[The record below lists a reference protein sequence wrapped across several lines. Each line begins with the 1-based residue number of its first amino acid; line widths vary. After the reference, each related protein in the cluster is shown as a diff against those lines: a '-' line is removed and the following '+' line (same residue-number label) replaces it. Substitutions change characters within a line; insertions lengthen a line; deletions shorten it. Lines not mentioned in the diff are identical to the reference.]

1 MQATYNKLLDW
12 YKKQP
17 WWGKVLFFGVF
28 ILLAVLLIAYN
39 FSSLLTGTGFVS
51 PKKISM
57 SPPFGKINESI
68 DVQIE
73 DAKKALLEK
82 LETVRQVGVRSKER
96 QKSIQKASTMAEL
109 DKLKEKYGL

>member
-28 ILLAVLLIAYN
+28 ILLGVLFIAFN
-39 FSSLLTGTGFVS
+39 FSSLFAGTGFVS
-51 PKKISM
+51 PKKIST
-57 SPPFGKINESI
+57 SPPFGKINESL

-73 DAKKALLEK
+73 NAKKVLLTR
-82 LETVRQVGVRSKER
+82 LETVRQVGVRSMER
-96 QKSIQKASTMAEL
+96 QKAIQKATTMEEL